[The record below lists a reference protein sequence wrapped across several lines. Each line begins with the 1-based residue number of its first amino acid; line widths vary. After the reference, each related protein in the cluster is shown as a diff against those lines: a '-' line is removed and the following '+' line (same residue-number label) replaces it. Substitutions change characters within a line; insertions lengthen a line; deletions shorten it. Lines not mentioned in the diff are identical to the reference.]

1 MPSTGDD
8 LLGELS
14 NCLYLLLEM
23 GLLHLITQQRFRN
36 KFGQIMKGQ
45 LQKFRDNLLKQA
57 SRALEQ
63 VTSWDAE
70 LYEHQAPLNQI
81 ISQIKSLQI

>member
-1 MPSTGDD
+1 
-8 LLGELS
+8 
-14 NCLYLLLEM
+14 
-23 GLLHLITQQRFRN
+23 
-36 KFGQIMKGQ
+36 MKGQ

-63 VTSWDAE
+63 VTSWDPE

-81 ISQIKSLQI
+81 ISQIKSLQIWLFLLIEYWS